1 MEKIKECLRYGVVG
15 VITTIVN
22 YVVYYIC
29 LKMNM
34 NWLISNTMAWI
45 AAVIFAYIAN
55 RNVVFHST
63 NGVKKECMEFFGLR
77 FVTLIVENISLGIC
91 IDGLGL
97 SNLISKIV
105 VSIVTVVA
113 NYALCKSHIFSSK
126 GGMLY
131 E

>member
-77 FVTLIVENISLGIC
+77 FVTLIVENILLGIC